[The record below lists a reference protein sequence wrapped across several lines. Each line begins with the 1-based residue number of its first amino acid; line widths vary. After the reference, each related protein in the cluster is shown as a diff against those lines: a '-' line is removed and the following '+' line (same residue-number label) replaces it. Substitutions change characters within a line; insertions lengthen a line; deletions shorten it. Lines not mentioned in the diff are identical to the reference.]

1 MAPPHPEVMGEG
13 QRLKATGFL
22 GKPQLFTAEITIF
35 SRNKLLVICYQ
46 RRRMEIRT
54 AGGGDASALTTCYSA
69 TTKYST
75 VVFAL
80 T

>member
-1 MAPPHPEVMGEG
+1 MPSAGRDSVSAGPDVHGIHPAVLPG
-13 QRLKATGFL
+13 
-22 GKPQLFTAEITIF
+22 
-35 SRNKLLVICYQ
+35 S
-46 RRRMEIRT
+46 
-54 AGGGDASALTTCYSA
+54 GDASALTTCYSL

>member
-1 MAPPHPEVMGEG
+1 MFMA
-13 QRLKATGFL
+13 
-22 GKPQLFTAEITIF
+22 
-35 SRNKLLVICYQ
+35 VIRQFC
-46 RRRMEIRT
+46 RVS
-54 AGGGDASALTTCYSA
+54 GDGSALTTCYSL

>member
-1 MAPPHPEVMGEG
+1 MV
-13 QRLKATGFL
+13 
-22 GKPQLFTAEITIF
+22 

-46 RRRMEIRT
+46 RRKMEIRT
-54 AGGGDASALTTCYSA
+54 ACRPPLPPGVTACPLVRMFMAVIRQFCRGSGDASALTTCYSL